1 MTLTDRIAKATSRR
15 LLNFGKRGSVV
26 DTVLYSDG
34 FAEPV
39 AQGVVTYVPLFPATE

>member
-1 MTLTDRIAKATSRR
+1 LWRALDSR
-15 LLNFGKRGSVV
+15 LLKFGKRGSVV